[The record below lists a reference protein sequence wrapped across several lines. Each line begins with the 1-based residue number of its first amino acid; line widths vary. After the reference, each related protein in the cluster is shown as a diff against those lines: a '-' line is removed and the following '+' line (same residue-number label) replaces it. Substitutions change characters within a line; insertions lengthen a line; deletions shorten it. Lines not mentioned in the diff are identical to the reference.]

1 MDGRRIYCG
10 AFLLFNKCFASK
22 MKQYTGLEIA
32 VIGMSGRFPGAGN
45 INSFWN
51 NLKNGVES
59 VSFFSDE
66 ELLGEGEDVQKIN
79 DPSYVKANA
88 FLEGKENFDSEFFN
102 YRPDEARL
110 MDPQM
115 RIFHEAV
122 WEALEDAG
130 CDLNDAKMKAGLFA
144 GSSSNINWEV
154 YARLIN
160 REGLV
165 DDFSALQ
172 LSNTRFLSTRIS
184 YYLNLR
190 GPSVYLD
197 TACSTSLVAVSQACK
212 SLLLGDCN
220 VAIAGGITITDR
232 SKKGYLYVNDMIYS
246 RDGHCRTFDAEASG
260 TIASEGVGVVVLK
273 TLKNALADGDHIW
286 AIIKGSGINNDGN
299 NKVGYTA
306 PSIDGQAEAIQ
317 TAHKWAKVPAE
328 SITYVETHGTAT
340 KLGDPIEVEA
350 LNHAFGKTDK
360 PYCALGAVKSNIG
373 HADAAAGVAGFIKTV
388 LALKH
393 RQLPPS
399 LHFTTPN
406 PAINFKESPF
416 YVNNTLKEWHNDK
429 YPLRAGVSSFGIG
442 GTNVHVVLEE
452 APELEATSESNAH
465 QLLVISGKTPVA
477 LQRNTEKLIEYLKE
491 NTEEKLADIA
501 YTLQTGRTPFA
512 CRRSVVCRNAQEAV
526 SLLSAARPPVT
537 TGKTLPQVVFMFSG
551 QGSQYRGMCYDL
563 YSHEEVFRN
572 EVDKC
577 FSIVKTLSGK
587 DMRAVVFAEKE
598 NGVSVDDTMYTQPL
612 LFIMEYA
619 LAQLLIS
626 RGIKPGIMIGHSIG
640 EYAAACISGLF
651 SLEDALRLVIK
662 RGELMQSAE
671 RGKMLSVS
679 ITEKELLP
687 ELTAHAGVSLAA
699 VNSTELC
706 VVSGTE
712 ENVTRF
718 KDVLEQ
724 QGRSCKWVR
733 TSHAFHSGMMD
744 GILNAFEREVES
756 VTMNQPQIPFISNVT
771 GKEATAKEVMQPRYW
786 VNHLRGTV
794 KFSQGIETLLQQ
806 KNVLFVE
813 VGPGKSLCSMVRAN
827 KKREKGVP
835 VINIVKQVNEE
846 GNDLQYFINGIGELW
861 ANGIA
866 PDWSSFYTN
875 QKRRKVSLP
884 TYSFEPL
891 KYPVLVDAF
900 KMIAAIAPDKQ
911 VDAKDIS
918 NWFYIPSW
926 KKLPLIA
933 GDAVSKRNLLFMD
946 DCGIAEALAAKFTE
960 AGEEVIRVGE
970 GEDIKEFFTKL
981 SEGQLLPNRIIHAS
995 SVSASAHSSALFS
1008 LFNTAKALS
1017 HIHDID
1023 EMEVILLTNDL
1034 YIISG
1039 NEQVDADKSVALG
1052 LLKVVSQEYPRI
1064 ATSHIDISLTETNID
1079 KLFQEIRHK
1088 QQGQT
1093 VCLRRSQRWVQVYET
1108 LKNIPI
1114 RQNFRHRGV
1123 YIITGG
1129 LGSLGFL
1136 LSKYLLSAFDA
1147 KVVLLGRGNAS
1158 SKADDIHQLK
1168 KESVSGDVLYLSADV
1183 SDKEAVLNAIEETEK
1198 TFGSINGV
1206 IHAAGIVGGPSIN
1219 QLSRL
1224 EESDFADQFASKV
1237 AGLKILK
1244 EVLQDKPI
1252 DFCLAIS
1259 SLSSILGGL
1268 GFAAY
1273 ASANTFM
1280 DHYIASHRERGELSN
1295 WTSVN
1300 LDAFD
1305 ELVDQLPAVIET
1317 VLSVKNISQVIVSET
1332 ELQQRL
1338 NDWIYSKT
1346 AFSST
1351 HEEMP
1356 EVEAGGSV
1364 EETMILLW
1372 TDFFGIPG
1380 IAASDDFFDIGG
1392 DSLKAMTMLARIRKV
1407 FDVQLSMNLFF
1418 EMSTIGELSEYIR
1431 SVKPGTAAA
1440 SIPEAEIK
1448 PYYRLSSAQKRLY
1461 FLYQLEEAS
1470 LAYNLPIAVILQG
1483 NIDKGRIEETFNKL
1497 VARHESLRT
1506 SFETIDG
1513 TPVQKIAR
1521 QAALQVEYYHTGEED
1536 LNILVEKFIRPFD
1549 LSNAPLLR
1557 AGLITIGV
1565 QEHLLIADMHHI
1577 ITDGTANTVL
1587 IREFISLY
1595 NNEQLPAMKIQY
1607 KDFAEWQQ
1615 SEQQQQQATKQKDF
1629 WLNQFAEETSILDL
1643 PADFARPLIKTY
1655 QGDVVSFELGE
1666 AEITKLR
1673 SIAEAE
1679 GATMFMVI
1687 LCVYN
1692 VLLSKLCN
1700 VEDVVVG
1707 TPVSGRNHADLEN
1720 VIGVFVN
1727 TLPMRNYPKGE
1738 LSFTGFLADV
1748 KSRVLSCLDH
1758 QEYPYEELIDEL
1770 KVQRDT
1776 GRNPLFDVM
1785 FNYGNVKGVELEIP
1799 GLTMQPFKNAHV
1811 TAQFDLTLFVV
1822 ESGDKLLFDLRYAT
1836 DLFRNETVERFIS
1849 YFKKIVSVLVQN
1861 PSIQLGAIEI
1871 ITEAEKQQVVNYF
1884 NDTAVEYPKKTIVSI
1899 FEEMAGIKKHAP
1911 AVISEGQV
1919 LTYVALNEKSNQLAR
1934 TIVAGGAERESIVG
1948 IMLTRSHDMFVALMA
1963 VLKAGCAYTPID
1975 PEYPIDRIR
1984 YMAANSAM
1992 RLIITEPA
2000 LKETCSQLGDE
2011 IKLIDVRSDA
2021 SYTGS
2026 KDNLLLDISPNNLA
2040 YVIYTSGSTGNPKG
2054 VMIEHRNVVNFVYA
2068 ENDNIHFNRYQSIL
2082 CLTTISFDI
2091 FVLETILPLL
2101 QGLKI
2106 VLANAADQKDPVALG
2121 ELISGQQ
2128 VDLVQITPTHLRLL
2142 LTGSDDKNVLKNVK
2156 VLMVG
2161 GEAFPMDLLK
2171 EVRKMYGGDI
2181 FNMYGPTETTVWS
2194 TIQDVTNATFINI
2207 GKPIANTTIRILNKH
2222 KNLQPAGI
2230 AGELCIGGEG
2240 VARGYW
2246 KNEALTNERFIKDPV
2261 DANGRIYCTGDLV
2274 KWLPDGNIA
2283 FLGRIDHQVKLR
2295 GFRIELAEIENTL
2308 SSFEGIQQTV
2318 VMQKE
2323 KDGDKFLVAYYVSFN
2338 EVEASVLREHLLR
2351 KLPEYMI
2358 PSYFV
2363 HLEAWPLTPNGKINR
2378 RELPDPVRPATH
2390 EYVAPKNEYEQE
2402 ILNMWQ
2408 QVLKMDNIGTN
2419 ADFFLIGGNSFKL
2432 IQLFKLIDERYPRTV
2447 KVMNLFQNR
2456 TITSLA
2462 DHIKEKT
2469 EPSPKSEIKRTTI
2482 LEF

>member
-1 MDGRRIYCG
+1 
-10 AFLLFNKCFASK
+10 

-32 VIGMSGRFPGAGN
+32 IIGMSGRFPGAGN
-45 INSFWN
+45 IKSFWN

-59 VSFFSDE
+59 ISFFSDE
-66 ELLGEGEDVQKIN
+66 ELLGEGEDVQKID
-79 DPSYVKANA
+79 DPLYVKANA
-88 FLEGKENFDSEFFN
+88 FLEGKENFDSGFFN

-130 CDLNDAKMKAGLFA
+130 CDLGDAKMKAGLFA
-144 GSSSNINWEV
+144 GSSGNINWEV

-160 REGLV
+160 RAGLV

-172 LSNTRFLSTRIS
+172 LSNARFLSTRIS
-184 YYLNLR
+184 YYFNLR

-220 VAIAGGITITDR
+220 VAIAGGVTITDR
-232 SKKGYLYVNDMIYS
+232 SKKGYLYMNDMIYS
-246 RDGHCRTFDAEASG
+246 RDGHCRTFDADASG

-273 TLKNALADGDHIW
+273 TLKNALADGDNIW

-299 NKVGYTA
+299 HKVGYTA
-306 PSIDGQAEAIQ
+306 PSIDGQTEAIQ
-317 TAHKWAKVPAE
+317 TAHKWAKIPAE
-328 SITYVETHGTAT
+328 SITYVEAHGTAT
-340 KLGDPIEVEA
+340 KLGDPVEVEA
-350 LNHAFGKTDK
+350 LTHAFGKTDT

-373 HADAAAGVAGFIKTV
+373 HTDAAAGVAGLIKTV

-393 RQLPPS
+393 RQIPPS

-406 PAINFKESPF
+406 PAINFKDSPF
-416 YVNNTLKEWHNDK
+416 YVNNALKEWHNDK

-452 APELEATSESNAH
+452 APEQEATSDSNAH
-465 QLLVISGKTPVA
+465 QLLVISGKTPAA
-477 LQRNTEKLIEYLKE
+477 LQRNTENLVEYLKE
-491 NTEEKLADIA
+491 NTEAKLADVA
-501 YTLQTGRTPFA
+501 YTLQTGRMPHA
-512 CRRSVVCRNAQEAV
+512 CRRAVVCRNAQEAV
-526 SLLSAARPPVT
+526 TLLSSPKSAVT
-537 TGKTLPQVVFMFSG
+537 VGKTLPQVVFMFSG

-563 YSHEEVFRN
+563 YNQEEVFRN

-577 FSIVKTLSGK
+577 FAMVKTLSGK

-671 RGKMLSVS
+671 LGKMLSVS

-687 ELTAHAGVSLAA
+687 ELKAHAGVSLAA

-706 VVSGTE
+706 VVSGRE
-712 ENVTRF
+712 EHVTRF
-718 KDVLEQ
+718 KEALEQ
-724 QGRSCKWVR
+724 KGRSCKWVR
-733 TSHAFHSGMMD
+733 TSHAFHSSMMD

-756 VTMNQPQIPFISNVT
+756 VTMSRPQIPFISNVT
-771 GKEATAKEVMQPRYW
+771 GKEAFAKEVMQPRYW

-794 KFSQGIETLLQQ
+794 KFSQGIDTLLQQ
-806 KNVLFVE
+806 KNLVFVE
-813 VGPGKSLCSMVRAN
+813 VGPGKSLCSMVRSN
-827 KKREKGVP
+827 KKREKSNA
-835 VINIVKQVNEE
+835 VISIVKQMNEE
-846 GNDLQYFINGIGELW
+846 GNDLQYLLQGIGELW
-861 ANGIA
+861 ANGIV

-884 TYSFEPL
+884 TYSFEPI

-900 KMIAAIAPDKQ
+900 KMLSGIASDKPLINE
-911 VDAKDIS
+911 KDIS
-918 NWFYIPSW
+918 NWFYAPSW
-926 KKLPLIA
+926 KRMPLIA
-933 GDAVSKRNLLFMD
+933 GDGKSKRNLLFID
-946 DCGIAEALAAKFTE
+946 NCGAGEAIAEKFRQLNE
-960 AGEEVIRVGE
+960 QAICVRPGE
-970 GEDIKEFFTKL
+970 GFRKITEDIYEINPGNKSDYNKL
-981 SEGQLLPNRIIHAS
+981 FANLSAKGGLPNRIIHAS
-995 SVSASAHSSALFS
+995 SVSANAHSSALFS

-1017 HIHDID
+1017 EIRNMD
-1023 EMEVILLTNDL
+1023 EMEVIFLTNDL

-1039 NEQVDADKSVALG
+1039 NEPADADKSAALG
-1052 LLKVVSQEYPRI
+1052 LLKVISQEYPGI
-1064 ATSHIDISLTETNID
+1064 TTSHIDISLNETNID
-1079 KLFQEIRHK
+1079 KLFDEIRHTRP
-1088 QQGQT
+1088 GQT
-1093 VCLRRSQRWVQVYET
+1093 VSLRRSQRWVQVYET
-1108 LKNIPI
+1108 LNNIPN
-1114 RQNFRHRGV
+1114 QHNFKHRGV

-1129 LGSLGFL
+1129 LGTLGFL
-1136 LSKYLLSAFDA
+1136 LSKYLLSGFDA
-1147 KVVLLGRGNAS
+1147 RVVLLGRSNAGN
-1158 SKADDIHQLK
+1158 KAEEIQQLQ
-1168 KESVSGDVLYLSADV
+1168 KESVSGEVLYLSADV
-1183 SDKEAVLNAIEETEK
+1183 SDKEAVLKAIEETEK
-1198 TFGSINGV
+1198 TFGGINGV

-1219 QLSRL
+1219 QISRL
-1224 EESDFADQFASKV
+1224 EESDFADQFAPKV
-1237 AGLKILK
+1237 SGLKILK
-1244 EVLQDKPI
+1244 EVMHDKPL
-1252 DFCLAIS
+1252 DFCLVIS
-1259 SLSSILGGL
+1259 SLSSVLGGL
-1268 GFAAY
+1268 GLAAY
-1273 ASANTFM
+1273 ASANTFI
-1280 DHYIASHRERGELSN
+1280 DHYIALHKEKGELNN

-1300 LDAFD
+1300 LDGFD
-1305 ELVDQLPAVIET
+1305 ELVEQLPAVIES
-1317 VLSVKNISQVIVSET
+1317 VLSLKNISQVIVSET
-1332 ELQQRL
+1332 ELQKRL
-1338 NDWIYSKT
+1338 NDWIYSKK

-1351 HEEMP
+1351 DDDMP
-1356 EVEAGGSV
+1356 EVAAGGSV

-1372 TDFFGIPG
+1372 TDFFGRPG
-1380 IAASDDFFDIGG
+1380 IVAGDDFFDIGG

-1407 FDVQLSMNLFF
+1407 FDVELSMNAFF
-1418 EMSTIGELSEYIR
+1418 DRSTISELSEYIR
-1431 SVKPGTAAA
+1431 SVKPGTTAA

-1461 FLYQLEEAS
+1461 FLYHLEEAS
-1470 LAYNLPIAVILQG
+1470 LAYNLPIAVILKG
-1483 NIDKGRIEETFNKL
+1483 NIDKGRIAETFNKL

-1513 TPVQKIAR
+1513 MPVQKIAE
-1521 QAALQVEYYHTGEED
+1521 QLQLQVEYYHTGEED
-1536 LNILVEKFIRPFD
+1536 INALVERFIRPFD

-1565 QEHLLIADMHHI
+1565 QEHLLVADMHHI
-1577 ITDGTANTVL
+1577 ITDGTANTAL

-1595 NNEQLPAMKIQY
+1595 NNEQLPALKIQY
-1607 KDFAEWQQ
+1607 KDYAEWQQ
-1615 SEQQQQQATKQKDF
+1615 CDEQQQQIAKQKDF
-1629 WLNQFAEETSILDL
+1629 WLNQFAEEISILDL

-1655 QGDVVSFELGE
+1655 QGSVISFELGA
-1666 AEITKLR
+1666 AETTKLR

-1679 GATMFMVI
+1679 GATMFMVL

-1707 TPVSGRNHADLEN
+1707 TPVAGRNHADLEN
-1720 VIGVFVN
+1720 VIGMFVN
-1727 TLPMRNYPKGE
+1727 TLPLRSYPKGE
-1738 LSFTGFLADV
+1738 LSFTEFLADV

-1758 QEYPYEELIDEL
+1758 QAYPYEELIDEL
-1770 KVQRDT
+1770 KVERDT

-1799 GLTMQPFKNAHV
+1799 GLTMQPFRNAHV

-1822 ESGDKLLFDLRYAT
+1822 ESGDNLLFDFRYAT
-1836 DLFRNETVERFIS
+1836 DLFKKATIERFIG

-1861 PSIQLGAIEI
+1861 PRIQIGAIEI

-1884 NDTAVEYPKKTIVSI
+1884 NDTVVQYPRKTIVSI
-1899 FEEMAGIKKHAP
+1899 FEEVVSIKGDAP

-1919 LTYVALNEKSNQLAR
+1919 MTYAALNEKSNQLAR
-1934 TIVAGGAERESIVG
+1934 TIIASGAERERIVG

-1975 PEYPIDRIR
+1975 PEYPIERIR
-1984 YMAANSAM
+1984 YMAQSSGM
-1992 RLIITEPA
+1992 RLMLIEPA
-2000 LKETCSQLGDE
+2000 LKETCSQLGNE

-2026 KDNLLLDISPNNLA
+2026 KEDLSLDISPRNLA

-2054 VMIEHRNVVNFVYA
+2054 VMIEHGNVVNFVHA
-2068 ENDNIHFNRYQSIL
+2068 ENDNIHFNRYNSIL

-2121 ELISGQQ
+2121 ELIIGQQ
-2128 VDLVQITPTHLRLL
+2128 VDLLQITPTHLRLL
-2142 LTGSDDKNVLKNVK
+2142 LSGSNDKDVLKSVK

-2161 GEAFPMDLLK
+2161 GEAFPIDLLK
-2171 EVRKMYGGDI
+2171 EVRKIYGGSI

-2194 TIQDVTNATFINI
+2194 TIQDVTNATSINI
-2207 GKPIANTTIRILNKH
+2207 GKPIANTTIRILNRH
-2222 KNLQPAGI
+2222 KNLQPVGI

-2261 DANGRIYCTGDLV
+2261 DSNGRIYCTGDLV

-2295 GFRIELAEIENTL
+2295 GFRIEPAEIESML
-2308 SSFEGIQQTV
+2308 SSFEGIQQAV

-2323 KDGDKFLVAYYVSFN
+2323 KDGDRFLVGYYVSYN
-2338 EVEASVLREHLLR
+2338 EIEVSVLRDHLLS

-2363 HLEAWPLTPNGKINR
+2363 HLQALPLTPNGKINR
-2378 RELPDPVRPATH
+2378 RELPDPVRSAMQ
-2390 EYVAPKNEYEQE
+2390 EYAAPKNEYEQE
-2402 ILNMWQ
+2402 VLNMWQ
-2408 QVLKMDNIGTN
+2408 QVLNTEDIGTN
-2419 ADFFLIGGNSFKL
+2419 ADFFLVGGNSFKL
-2432 IQLFKLIDERYPRTV
+2432 IQLFKLIDERYPKVV
-2447 KVMNLFQNR
+2447 KVMNLFKNR
-2456 TITSLA
+2456 TVASLA
-2462 DHIKEKT
+2462 EHIREKT
-2469 EPSPKSEIKRTTI
+2469 EPLPRSEMKQTTI